1 MTPRAKT
8 IMSLSICEPEDFEQE
23 GFSEAELRAQKEAFR
38 DAEYERLREERAGGF
53 EA

>member
-23 GFSEAELRAQKEAFR
+23 GPSEAELEAQREEHLEAEFDR
-38 DAEYERLREERAGGF
+38 EREERAGGF